1 MRFGGALF
9 LGLVAAT
16 AGACASAPP
25 PGPTTVS
32 AAGAAAAI
40 VHPKRGEGAMRDIK
54 PSAMGE
60 RLRAA
65 GLDPKNLP
73 PIETLDQSTKLKVM
87 RTFTE
92 SLGVAC
98 VDCHAGVD
106 FAADTKRKRIAKR
119 MWNEITRVVAID
131 ATGEPTYCDSCH
143 QGDLFV
149 LNRAERSKV
158 SLFMTEVYDQKL
170 KRTDGRDHD
179 CATCHGEP
187 NDEHFLS
194 KWRESPAPDIAK

>member
-1 MRFGGALF
+1 MLFSLF
-9 LGLVAAT
+9 LGSAWACAPAPAGPATVTAAPVHAKRG
-16 AGACASAPP
+16 AGAMHD
-25 PGPTTVS
+25 V
-32 AAGAAAAI
+32 
-40 VHPKRGEGAMRDIK
+40 K

-73 PIETLDQSTKLKVM
+73 PLETLDKNTKLKVM

-98 VDCHAGVD
+98 VDCHAGTD
-106 FAADTKRKRIAKR
+106 FAADTRRKRVAKR

-131 ATGEPTYCDSCH
+131 APSGDGSPIFCDSCH
-143 QGDLFV
+143 QGDLFI
-149 LNRAERSKV
+149 LDRRDRSKV
-158 SLFMTEVYDQKL
+158 SLFMSDVYDQKL
-170 KRTDGRDHD
+170 KRTDGRNHE
-179 CATCHGEP
+179 CATCHGDP
-187 NDEHFLS
+187 PDYAFLS

>member
-1 MRFGGALF
+1 
-9 LGLVAAT
+9 
-16 AGACASAPP
+16 
-25 PGPTTVS
+25 
-32 AAGAAAAI
+32 
-40 VHPKRGEGAMRDIK
+40 MRDIK

-73 PIETLDQSTKLKVM
+73 PLETLDPATKLKVM

-92 SLGVAC
+92 SLGIAC

-106 FAADTKRKRIAKR
+106 FKADTKRKRVAKR
-119 MWNEITRVVAID
+119 MWNEVTRVVALDPAPAGASD
-131 ATGEPTYCDSCH
+131 AVYCDSCH
-143 QGDLFV
+143 QGDLFI
-149 LNRAERSKV
+149 LDRHEKSKV

-170 KRTDGRDHD
+170 KRTDGRDHG

-187 NDEHFLS
+187 NDMQFLT
-194 KWRESPAPDIAK
+194 KWRANAAPDIAK

>member
-1 MRFGGALF
+1 LLAAL
-9 LGLVAAT
+9 G
-16 AGACASAPP
+16 GACASSRP

-32 AAGAAAAI
+32 AAPVPA
-40 VHPKRGEGAMRDIK
+40 KRGEGPMREVK

-73 PIETLDQSTKLKVM
+73 PLETLDHDTKLKVM
-87 RTFTE
+87 RTFAD

-98 VDCHAGVD
+98 VDCHAGVS

-131 ATGEPTYCDSCH
+131 ATGDPVFCDSCH
-143 QGDLFV
+143 QGDMFILD
-149 LNRAERSKV
+149 RRDHAKV

-179 CATCHGEP
+179 CGTCHGDP
-187 NDEHFLS
+187 PDYAFLT